1 MLVNANIE
9 RTKGG
14 AIVQRTQCPTL
25 DHFIGLVNANQAI
38 ERIYNDGL
46 TACYVNRTTRDLFA
60 FCEGDV
66 TIYDC
71 PTRSELHRQIYAHY
85 QYFINA

>member
-1 MLVNANIE
+1 MLVRANIE

-14 AIVQRTQCPTL
+14 AFIERTHCPSI
-25 DHFIGLVNANQAI
+25 DHFIGFINSNGAL

-46 TACYVNRTTRDLFA
+46 TACYVNRTTKYLYA

-71 PTRSELHRQIYAHY
+71 GTRPELGRQIYAHS
-85 QYFINA
+85 QYFINS

>member
-1 MLVNANIE
+1 MLVRANIE

-14 AIVQRTQCPTL
+14 AFITRTQCPTYE
-25 DHFIGLVNANQAI
+25 HFIGLVNANEAL
-38 ERIYNDGL
+38 ERIYDNAY
-46 TACYVNRTTRDLFA
+46 TACYISRENLMLYA

-71 PTRSELHRQIYAHY
+71 GTRQELSRQTYDHY
-85 QYFINA
+85 QYFLNS

>member
-1 MLVNANIE
+1 MLVRANIE

-14 AIVQRTQCPTL
+14 AIVQRTQCPTH
-25 DHFIGLVNANQAI
+25 DHFIGFVNANEATA
-38 ERIYNDGL
+38 RIYDNGL
-46 TACYVNRTTRDLFA
+46 TACYVNHTTRDLFA

-71 PTRSELHRQIYAHY
+71 PTRQELSRQIYAHS
-85 QYFINA
+85 QYFINS

>member
-1 MLVNANIE
+1 MLVRANIE

-14 AIVQRTQCPTL
+14 AIVQRTQCPTYE
-25 DHFIGLVNANQAI
+25 HFIGLVNSNAAF
-38 ERIYNDGL
+38 ERVYDDGL
-46 TACYVNRTTRDLFA
+46 TACYVNRKTRDLFA

-71 PTRSELHRQIYAHY
+71 PTRKELSQQVYDHY
-85 QYFINA
+85 QYFINS